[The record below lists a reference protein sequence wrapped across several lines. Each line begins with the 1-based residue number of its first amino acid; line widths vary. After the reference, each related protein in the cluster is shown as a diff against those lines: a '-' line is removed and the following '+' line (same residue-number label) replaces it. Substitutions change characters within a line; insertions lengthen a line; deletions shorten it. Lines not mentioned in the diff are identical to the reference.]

1 MPKTTR
7 RKASKRLNG
16 EGSVWKNEARGR
28 WFAEVTMPD
37 GRRRRL
43 TAMTQAEAVA
53 KRNQLVGDPQ
63 AMAGDTTMTTK
74 AWLEHWVTDILP
86 RTVKPATVTNYT
98 NIVNYYIV
106 PNVGRV
112 KLAKLA
118 PGHVDRMMTELEDRG
133 LSARTVALARTILR
147 RALQVAQQRHLVV
160 TNAAA
165 LTDAPRQ
172 TAPRTDDAL
181 TADEAK
187 AVLET
192 AKGDR
197 LEALAV
203 LVLTVGLRQGEALGL
218 VWADVDTDAA
228 TITVSEAKTDA
239 GRRTVPLPATVVSAL
254 RHHRMAS
261 RYSGPDDYVFASTA
275 GTRINPRNALRWWH
289 DLTERA
295 GVGRR
300 RFHASRHTA
309 ATLML
314 NAGVPLEVV
323 SATLGH
329 AGLAITADV
338 YARVGS
344 DLQRQAADVME
355 TVLGVKSTH
364 ARRQR

>member
-1 MPKTTR
+1 MPKTTS
-7 RKASKRLNG
+7 RKPSKRLNG
-16 EGSVWKNEARGR
+16 EGSVWKSEARGR

-43 TAMTQAEAVA
+43 TAKTQAEAVA
-53 KRNQLVGDPQ
+53 KRNQLVGDPR
-63 AMAGDTTMTTK
+63 AAAGDNTMTTK
-74 AWLEHWVTDILP
+74 AWLDQWVTDVLP

-106 PNVGRV
+106 PNVGRI
-112 KLAKLA
+112 KLSQLA
-118 PGHVDRMMTELEDRG
+118 PEHVDRMMNELEARG

-147 RALQVAQQRHLVV
+147 RALQVAQQRHKVV

-172 TAPRTDDAL
+172 SAPRTDDAL
-181 TADEAK
+181 TAADAL
-187 AVLET
+187 AVLQT
-192 AKGDR
+192 AEGDR

-203 LVLTVGLRQGEALGL
+203 LVLMVGMRQGEALAL
-218 VWADVDTDAA
+218 VWSDVDLDVGTL
-228 TITVSEAKTDA
+228 TVSEAKTDA
-239 GRRTVPLPATVVSAL
+239 GRRTVPLPPTVVSAL
-254 RHHRMAS
+254 RHHRIAS
-261 RYSGPDDYVFASTA
+261 RYSGPDDYVFASTT

-289 DLTERA
+289 GLTERA

-355 TVLGVKSTH
+355 GVLGAGVTT
-364 ARRQR
+364 A